1 MWMYKDGITRFVPEK
16 KIAEYK
22 NMGYKAVEVKEP
34 KLAEDKKPEKKA
46 EKESG
51 AKAQDNAD
59 KL

>member
-1 MWMYKDGITRFVPEK
+1 MKMYKDGITREVEELEVQKFKE
-16 KIAEYK
+16 I
-22 NMGYKAVEVKEP
+22 GYVEVKDL

-46 EKESG
+46 EKENG

>member
-1 MWMYKDGITRFVPEK
+1 MKMYKDGITREVEEREVPKFKES
-16 KIAEYK
+16 
-22 NMGYKAVEVKEP
+22 GYVEVKEP